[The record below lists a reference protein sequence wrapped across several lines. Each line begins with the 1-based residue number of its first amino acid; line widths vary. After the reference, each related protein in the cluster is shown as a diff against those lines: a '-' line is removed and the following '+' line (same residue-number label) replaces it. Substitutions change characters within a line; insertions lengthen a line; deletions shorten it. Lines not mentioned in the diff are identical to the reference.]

1 MPGPLKIMILQT
13 RHIESISYLTA
24 ELVKAFPSPQYQ
36 VTLVYLEAG
45 QPSAAD
51 RLAHDCVFLGLDKTA
66 YKGLR
71 LAAQKTLRQFLA
83 QHSFDVVIANMYKP
97 VHLLMQVRAAVK
109 ASVCIGI
116 IHAFGEFDRP
126 LRRWM
131 LRWALDKRWH
141 MVGVSQPVR
150 DYLIAANCGL
160 QRHNTSAIN
169 NAVDVAALRAQ
180 MWERDAARAHLRLPA
195 DTLVFGTIGRC
206 VTGKRHLE
214 LIQAFAQFSA
224 AHPNALLVIMGDG
237 ELLPSLKNYVEQ
249 QGLTDKVLLSGYIVQ
264 AMRLVRA
271 LDVFVFPSQSEGFGL
286 ALLEAMAGA
295 VPAIVNDV
303 EPLRSLVAGCGAAV
317 DSRDTAALAAAM
329 GRFYHLSPEARQ
341 ALGEAHLARV
351 RQHYD
356 IGQYRAAYRAL
367 VEQLLPAP

>member
-24 ELVKAFPSPQYQ
+24 ELVKAFPAPEYQ

-45 QPSAAD
+45 QASAED
-51 RLAHDCVFLGLDKTA
+51 RLAHSCVFLGLDKTA

-71 LAAQKTLRQFLA
+71 LQAKKTLREFLA
-83 QHSFDVVIANMYKP
+83 QHPFDVVIANMYKP
-97 VHLLMQVRAAVK
+97 VHLLMQVRTAVK

-126 LRRWM
+126 QRRWM

-141 MVGVSQPVR
+141 MVGVSEPVR
-150 DYLIAANCGL
+150 DYLLRARCGL
-160 QRHNTSAIN
+160 HRHNTSAIN

-180 MWERDAARAHLRLPA
+180 MLEKDAARAHLQLPA
-195 DTLVFGTIGRC
+195 DALVFGTIGRC
-206 VTGKRHLE
+206 VPGKRQLE

-224 AHPNALLVIMGDG
+224 DQPKALLVILGDG
-237 ELLPSLKNYVEQ
+237 ELLPQLKNYVMQ
-249 QGLTDKVLLSGYIVQ
+249 QGLTDKVLLTGYIVQ

-271 LDVFVFPSQSEGFGL
+271 LDVFVFPSQTEGFGL

-303 EPLRSLVAGCGAAV
+303 EPLRSLVAGCGEAV
-317 DSRDTAALAAAM
+317 DSSDIAALAAAM
-329 GRFYHLSPEARQ
+329 ARFCPLTPEARQ
-341 ALGEAHLARV
+341 ALGAAHLARV